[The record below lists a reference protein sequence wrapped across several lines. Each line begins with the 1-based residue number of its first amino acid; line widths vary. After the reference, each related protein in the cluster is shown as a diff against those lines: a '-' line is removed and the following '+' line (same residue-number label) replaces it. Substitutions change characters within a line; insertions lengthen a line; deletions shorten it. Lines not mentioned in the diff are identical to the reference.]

1 MVDEVNKK
9 PLVLLILSSNNNG
22 NGVFTCINGKENI

>member
-1 MVDEVNKK
+1 MEVVSKK
-9 PLVLLILSSNNNG
+9 PLVLLFLLSNNNG